1 MLVNPIFIYNMY
13 IWHLARTIA
22 KLTMITLNG
31 LQFQEYIS
39 EAILLKAID
48 EVAAQI
54 NSDFKGKEP
63 VFLVVLNGA
72 YKFATE
78 LLSRFEGDCEIEFIK
93 MSSYD
98 GTSSTG
104 QVQTHIPLEA
114 DLEEREVVIVE
125 DIVDS
130 GNTIEKITQ
139 MMVQAG
145 VNKYRIASL
154 FYKPEAYTKEYKIH
168 YVGLEIPN
176 DFIVGYGLDYNG
188 LGRNLNAIYKLKT
201 TKMTNLVLF
210 GPPGAGKGTQASFLK
225 EKYNLVHI
233 STGDVFRYNIKNA
246 TELGTL
252 AKSYID
258 KGQLVPDSVTIDMLS
273 ATVDETPDANGFIF
287 DGFPRTTAQAEAL
300 DKLLAEKGTEVSAMI
315 ALEVDDEILVK
326 RLLER
331 GKTSGRKDDADETV
345 IRNRIKVYY
354 DETAILK
361 GYYQKQ
367 DKYFGVDG
375 VGEINEITTRLSS
388 VIDKL

>member
-13 IWHLARTIA
+13 IWHLARTTA

-39 EAILLKAID
+39 EATLLKAID
-48 EVAAQI
+48 EVATQI
-54 NSDFKGKEP
+54 ISDFKGKEP